1 MDNIV
6 IDKFYDCDNGWLDE
20 EWFTDADGYDDYEIL
35 RYCDCGGNPYECNKC
50 KKFKERKY
58 FDD

>member
-35 RYCDCGGNPYECNKC
+35 RYCTCGGNPYECDKC
-50 KKFKERKY
+50 SKFKERKS
-58 FDD
+58 FND